1 MRILLASVLA
11 IGFFLGSLE
20 LGLRLLPRAIPLALL
35 IEYEPELRSQI
46 AARRGLQRR
55 ADTRVLERSDGG
67 PPDRFWVYK
76 PGSVVPFLFDEPGV
90 VEAVTV
96 DGQGF
101 CNESADGWQRS
112 HFDVLAVGDSF
123 TWCMSVAPGDA
134 WPARLAD
141 ATGLSTY
148 NLGLPGRG
156 LHEYLQALE
165 RFGLEKSPE
174 FVVLNL
180 YEGNDL
186 RDALRFEREEERDSQ
201 GGTRAPGWLQRWSYA
216 ANFLAAG
223 VDLLTAT
230 AGCTQRVDFRYDVT
244 FPDGSVLEYNPQ
256 NGDRDEVC
264 VAEAL
269 ERGEVDASVLD
280 PPLEALADLAEAKG
294 FTPLLLYTPSA
305 YTVHR
310 GHVRFHDPEIGPRME
325 HYSDTLRAHVAARA
339 CALGLPFLDLTPLLQ
354 EEAGRRT
361 PAERT
366 YFRTNVHLAP
376 GGHAVVAEAVARA
389 LEAERTLTPE
399 TRRARAAAGCPGP
412 TPMAGRSGGVAP

>member
-1 MRILLASVLA
+1 MRILLASALA
-11 IGFFLGSLE
+11 IGLFLGSLE
-20 LGLRLLPRAIPLALL
+20 VGLRLLPRAIPLALL
-35 IEYEPELRSQI
+35 IEYEPGLRSEI

-67 PPDRFWVYK
+67 PPDRFWVYE

-90 VEAVTV
+90 VTAVTV

-101 CNESADGWQRS
+101 CNEPADGWRRG

-134 WPARLAD
+134 WPARVAD

-156 LHEYLQALE
+156 LYEYLQALE

-174 FVVLNL
+174 FVVVNF

-186 RDALRFEREEERDSQ
+186 RDALRFEREEERDSRSRT
-201 GGTRAPGWLQRWSYA
+201 GAPGWLRRWSYA

-230 AGCTQRVDFRYDVT
+230 AGCAQRVDFRYDVT
-244 FPDGSVLEYNPQ
+244 FPDGSVLVYNPQ

-269 ERGEVDASVLD
+269 ERGEVDPSVLD
-280 PPLEALADLAEAKG
+280 PPLEALAALGEEQG

-310 GHVRFHDPEIGPRME
+310 GHVRFHDPAIAPRME
-325 HYSDTLRAHVAARA
+325 RYSDTLRAHVAARA
-339 CALGLPFLDLTPLLQ
+339 CALGLAFLDLTPLLQ
-354 EEAGRRT
+354 AEAARRE
-361 PAERT
+361 PAERS
-366 YFRTNVHLAP
+366 YFRTNMHLAP
-376 GGHAVVAEAVARA
+376 GGHAVVARAVAEA
-389 LEAERTLTPE
+389 LEAARPLPPEERS
-399 TRRARAAAGCPGP
+399 AAAARCASPDSPPG
-412 TPMAGRSGGVAP
+412 